1 MKNTETEINKEESS
15 ANKATDKG
23 LTSKIY
29 CMAHA
34 AQYQKKKKPQ
44 KTQSK
49 KGRRFKQTFIQIR
62 HTDGQNAHEKNA
74 ECY

>member
-34 AQYQKKKKPQ
+34 AQYQKKKKTTNNPV
-44 KTQSK
+44 K
-49 KGRRFKQTFIQIR
+49 KR
-62 HTDGQNAHEKNA
+62 
-74 ECY
+74 

>member
-34 AQYQKKKKPQ
+34 AQYQKKKTTKNPV
-44 KTQSK
+44 K
-49 KGRRFKQTFIQIR
+49 KR
-62 HTDGQNAHEKNA
+62 
-74 ECY
+74 